1 MKVLQNTGS
10 VLILGG
16 LLFLSGVGI
25 SPGQE
30 TAEEAKEV
38 VATGLGSITAGDVA
52 HARDDAIEDALRKG
66 IESTLGTILQAETL
80 VENFQLIE
88 DNIFSKTQGYVQTY
102 EVIREQKRNEQ
113 LYEVTVKAMIK
124 MADLKNDL
132 EGIATI
138 IRRKNTPRMMV
149 MIEERNIGEAPGLFH
164 YFDVDMNNA
173 ETAIIQAFMDKGFR
187 FVDRQTVRQ
196 NLEREQAA
204 AILQGDVAQAAALG
218 RKVGAEVVLTG
229 KALAKA
235 TVVEVYGA
243 KQRSQQATVTAR
255 AIRSD
260 TGDIIATA
268 SAQGAFPH
276 IDDAVGSAKAI
287 EKACAQLSEDLME
300 KVLDRW
306 QADVSSGSS
315 ITLQVRGIADYTQLT
330 KFKAALPYYVRGLT
344 SVVQRA
350 WDGGYATLEI
360 VMSGNSDD
368 LAQRL
373 SGKDIEG
380 IKVKVVGMTQNSVTV
395 ELESTVQ

>member
-1 MKVLQNTGS
+1 LKILKNTGS

-16 LLFLSGVGI
+16 LLFLSGVGL
-25 SPGQE
+25 SRGQE
-30 TAEEAKEV
+30 TAEEAREV

-52 HARDDAIEDALRKG
+52 HARDDAVEDALRKG

-204 AILQGDVAQAAALG
+204 AILEGDVAQAAALG

-235 TVVEVYGA
+235 TVVEVYGT

-287 EKACAQLSEDLME
+287 EKACAPLSEDLME
-300 KVLDRW
+300 KILDRW
-306 QADVSSGSS
+306 QVDVSSGSS
-315 ITLQVRGIADYTQLT
+315 ITLQVRGIADYAQLT

-344 SVVQRA
+344 SVVQRD